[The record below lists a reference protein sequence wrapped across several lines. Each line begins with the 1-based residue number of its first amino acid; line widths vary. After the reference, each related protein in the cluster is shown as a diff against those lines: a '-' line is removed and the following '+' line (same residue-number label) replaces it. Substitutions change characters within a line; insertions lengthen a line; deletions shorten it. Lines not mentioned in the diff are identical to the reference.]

1 MFHVLE
7 HTVLDVLKLVP
18 FVFVSFLFLEFFEHK
33 MSKKTQ
39 TVIKKAGKFGPAVGG
54 LFGAVPQCGF
64 SAMASSM
71 YSTKLITLG
80 SLFAVY
86 LSTSDE
92 MLIIALSKND
102 ATAIKKGLL
111 IVLIKVLIGVVVG
124 FIIDLCFVK
133 KQKHEH
139 EHIHEFCQSEHCE
152 CEHGIVR
159 SAVRHTIKITLF
171 ILIVTLLLNFAI
183 EYLGEE
189 NLSKILLKDSV
200 FAPILAA
207 IVGFIPNCAS
217 SVVITE
223 MYLANTISFGSCIS
237 GLLTAT
243 GMGLVI
249 LFRVNKKLKENIY
262 ITLLLFFIAVACG
275 MLTDLFSITI

>member
-7 HTVLDVLKLVP
+7 HTVLDVLKLIP

-33 MSKKTQ
+33 MSNKTQ
-39 TVIKKAGKFGPAVGG
+39 SVINKAGKFGPIVGG

-80 SLFAVY
+80 TLLAVY

-102 ATAIKKGLL
+102 AGAIKKGLI
-111 IVLIKVLIGVVVG
+111 IVLIKVLIGIVVG
-124 FIIDLCFVK
+124 FVVDLFFNK
-133 KQKHEH
+133 KENHEH
-139 EHIHEFCQSEHCE
+139 EHIHEFCQSEHCK

-171 ILIVTLLLNFAI
+171 ILIVTLMLNFAI

-189 NLSKILLKDSV
+189 NLSKVLLKDSI

-223 MYLANTISFGSCIS
+223 MYLANAISFGSCVS
-237 GLLTAT
+237 GLLAAT

-262 ITLLLFFIAVACG
+262 ITLLLFVIAVACG
-275 MLTDLFSITI
+275 MLIDLFNIII

>member
-39 TVIKKAGKFGPAVGG
+39 AVIKKAGKFGPAVGG

-111 IVLIKVLIGVVVG
+111 IVLIKVLIGVVAG
-124 FIIDLCFVK
+124 FVIDLCFVK
-133 KQKHEH
+133 NQKHEH

-275 MLTDLFSITI
+275 MLIDLFSITI

>member
-7 HTVLDVLKLVP
+7 HTILDVLKLVP

-33 MSKKTQ
+33 MSNKTQ
-39 TVIKKAGKFGPAVGG
+39 SVIKKAGKFGPIVGS

-80 SLFAVY
+80 TLLAVY

-102 ATAIKKGLL
+102 AGAIKKGLV
-111 IVLIKVLIGVVVG
+111 IVLIKVFIGVFVG
-124 FIIDLCFVK
+124 FVVDLFFNK
-133 KQKHEH
+133 KENHDH
-139 EHIHEFCQSEHCE
+139 EHIHEFCQSEHCK

-171 ILIVTLLLNFAI
+171 ILVVTLMLNFAI

-189 NLSKILLKDSV
+189 NLSKVLLKDSI

-223 MYLANTISFGSCIS
+223 MYLANAISFGSCVS

-249 LFRVNKKLKENIY
+249 LFRVNKKLKENIC
-262 ITLLLFFIAVACG
+262 ITLLLFVIAVACG
-275 MLTDLFSITI
+275 MLIDLFNIII